1 MSHLFTIDQT
11 IAADTGRVF
20 ERLTDFENWKEWMP
34 NLVSL
39 ERLNDKPMGQGF
51 AWRET
56 RKFFGRTAAES
67 FEVRLYEP
75 HHAFAVVC
83 DGTKGSMGQ
92 GQFDIRYDL
101 IPKGG
106 LTQLSVMTEVSGL
119 SFWGGLG
126 FRLFG
131 GAFKRA
137 LAGDVHALRRYIE
150 RVKMDWHDSN
160 M

>member
-1 MSHLFTIDQT
+1 MSQLFTFDQT
-11 IAADTGRVF
+11 IAADSGRVF
-20 ERLTDFENWKEWMP
+20 DRLTDFDNWHEWMP
-34 NLVSL
+34 NLVKL
-39 ERLNDKPMGQGF
+39 ERLNGKPMGPGF

-56 RKFFGRTAAES
+56 RKFFGRAAVET
-67 FEVRLYEP
+67 FEVRLFEP
-75 HHAFAVVC
+75 KHAFAVVC
-83 DGTKGSMGQ
+83 DGTKGSLGQ
-92 GQFDIRYDL
+92 WQFDIRYDV

-106 LTQLSVMTEVSGL
+106 LTNLSVMAEVSGL

-131 GAFKRA
+131 GTFKRA

-150 RVKMDWHDSN
+150 RIKIDWHDAN